1 MHCVLQVCWSCRKY
15 LDNIVENQPI
25 AKYPQ
30 LRSEIHD
37 LQQIIVRC
45 VIKIHVWLP
54 SHNID
59 HFWVKKNGRFFHNIE
74 TVHSW
79 VIFFHQ
85 QHLSISQCDIIKV
98 WYITVWYCHRVILSQ
113 CDIITEWYYH
123 TPVRH
128 VWSPRFM
135 FASGISCTDQNL
147 EIWSVSMFVASDVTK
162 WQCCNI

>member
-25 AKYPQ
+25 AKSPQ
-30 LRSEIHD
+30 IWNSRFTANLCQKCDQDTCLTSISQHWS
-37 LQQIIVRC
+37 L
-45 VIKIHVWLP
+45 L
-54 SHNID
+54 S
-59 HFWVKKNGRFFHNIE
+59 KKNGRFFHNIE

-98 WYITVWYCHRVILSQ
+98 WYYHRVITQ
-113 CDIITEWYYH
+113 CDIITVWYYH

-135 FASGISCTDQNL
+135 FTSGISCTDQIL
-147 EIWSVSMFVASDVTK
+147 EIWSVSMFVAGDLTK

>member
-15 LDNIVENQPI
+15 LDNIVENQLESL
-25 AKYPQ
+25 

-37 LQQIIVRC
+37 LQQIFVRS

-59 HFWVKKNGRFFHNIE
+59 HFWVKKWQIFPQYRNCSLLSNI
-74 TVHSW
+74 
-79 VIFFHQ
+79 
-85 QHLSISQCDIIKV
+85 LSPAASF
-98 WYITVWYCHRVILSQ
+98 YITVWYHQSVIYHSVILSQ
-113 CDIITEWYYH
+113 CDIITVWYYH

-135 FASGISCTDQNL
+135 FTSGISCTDQIL
-147 EIWSVSMFVASDVTK
+147 EIWSVSMFVAGDLTK